1 VTKIKKKT
9 KIKKLFMSI
18 LIGIVFVISM
28 AIIYF
33 KIFNYPVIEI
43 DLPKFDKKTLTS
55 ITDTG
60 HYVLVCDEPNMYVV
74 LSSGLG
80 DYGQVKYGNSIYNF
94 DFGTRSGE
102 MRIIDV
108 VTLIEYYGKE
118 YGTHS
123 DTISVWRQVYNFN
136 GKVIFKVLENEAPF
150 VNKKYITF
158 NMLEFNS
165 DDEVRK
171 YVSEIKY
178 TKTSENDEEYGVFPW
193 ELTEGYDS

>member
-1 VTKIKKKT
+1 MKIKKKM
-9 KIKKLFMSI
+9 KIKKLLMCL

-43 DLPKFDKKTLTS
+43 DLSKFDKKTLTS

-80 DYGQVKYGNSIYNF
+80 DYGQAKYGTGIYNL
-94 DFGTRSGE
+94 DFGARCGE
-102 MRIIDV
+102 MRIIDIA
-108 VTLIEYYGKE
+108 TLIEYYGKE
-118 YGTHS
+118 YGTHA

-158 NMLEFNS
+158 NMLEFNN

-178 TKTSENDEEYGVFPW
+178 TKTSDNDEEYGVFPW

>member
-1 VTKIKKKT
+1 M
-9 KIKKLFMSI
+9 LF
-18 LIGIVFVISM
+18 GVVFVIAM
-28 AIIYF
+28 IIIYF
-33 KIFNYPVIEI
+33 KIFNYPVIYI
-43 DLPKFDKKTLTS
+43 NLPKFDKKTLTS

-80 DYGQVKYGNSIYNF
+80 DYGQVKYGNSIYNY
-94 DFGTRSGE
+94 DFGTRSCE
-102 MRIIDV
+102 MRIVYIA
-108 VTLIEYYGKE
+108 TLLEYYGKE

-123 DTISVWRQVYNFN
+123 DTISVWKQVYNFN

-171 YVSEIKY
+171 YVSENKY
-178 TKTSENDEEYGVFPW
+178 TKISDNDEEYGIFPW